1 MANSDIT
8 FNDIHCSAFGLE
20 VTDTERPLLAEA
32 KHTFQ
37 SVPHKSGEILIFDNS
52 KKDIDV
58 KVKFLLNPVAGKTFF
73 DICRDIRAWF
83 STQSRKNLIFDD
95 DPTYAYNAV
104 VVSSVPIERIAEYG
118 EFTII
123 FKSEPDMIEV
133 IA

>member
-1 MANSDIT
+1 MVNSDIT

-37 SVPHKSGEILIFDNS
+37 SVPHKSGDILIFDNS

-73 DICRDIRAWF
+73 DICRDIRTWLA
-83 STQSRKNLIFDD
+83 TQSRKKLIFDD
-95 DPTYAYNAV
+95 DPGWYYKAV
-104 VVSSVPIERIAEYG
+104 VVSSTTIERIAEYG
-118 EFTII
+118 EFTIN
-123 FKSEPDMIEV
+123 FKCEPDMIEV
-133 IA
+133 V